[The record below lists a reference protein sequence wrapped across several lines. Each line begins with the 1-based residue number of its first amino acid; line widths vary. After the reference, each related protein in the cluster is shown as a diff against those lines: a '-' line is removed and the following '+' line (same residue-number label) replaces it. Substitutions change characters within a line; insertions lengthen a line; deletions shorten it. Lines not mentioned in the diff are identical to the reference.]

1 MKTLNEYIETLFI
14 NLPKTLEMEKIKE
27 DLQANMED
35 KYHDLRA
42 EGKSENEAIGQV
54 IAEFGNI
61 DELLEEMDDSV
72 AETPI
77 KQKGMLP
84 VLADTFVT
92 RYLEMR
98 KRLGFGV
105 GMGVVCCIIGVAMLL
120 LIMSLFG
127 EGEAVVLSGTIPMFL
142 FVAVGVGCFIW
153 FGMQMRDF
161 DVVEHEFVCSYDT
174 IEEVEYSKQAYEK
187 SYKFSLTFGVGLC
200 ILSVVPLLAFL
211 ALGLDNDRQVLFATS
226 LLLVINS
233 AAIFLFIYVGN
244 VMGSFTL
251 ILENARVSESTQNE
265 QHQKKSQYYWSGSY
279 WSLVLVLYFLTSFL
293 FHSWAYSWLI
303 FILASAIGNM
313 IKK

>member
-14 NLPKTLEMEKIKE
+14 NLPKTFEMEKIKE

-42 EGKSENEAIGQV
+42 AGKSENEAIGQV

-72 AETPI
+72 EKIST
-77 KQKGMLP
+77 KQKGELP
-84 VLADTFVT
+84 VLEDAFVT
-92 RYLEMR
+92 SYLETR

-105 GMGVVCCIIGVAMLL
+105 GMGVVCCIIGVATLL
-120 LIMSLFG
+120 LIMSIFG
-127 EGEAVVLSGTIPMFL
+127 EREAVVLSGTIPMFL

-153 FGMQMRDF
+153 FGMQMKDF
-161 DVVEHEFVCSYDT
+161 AVVEHRFVCSYDT
-174 IEEVEYSKQAYEK
+174 IEEVELSKQAYEK
-187 SYKFSLTFGVGLC
+187 SYKVSLTFGVGLC

-251 ILENARVSESTQNE
+251 ILENARVSQLTQKE
-265 QHQKKSQYYWSGSY
+265 QHQKKSQHYWSGSY
-279 WSLVLVLYFLTSFL
+279 WSLILVLYFLISFL

-303 FILASAIGNM
+303 FILASAIENM
-313 IKK
+313 VKK